1 MTSIDTAPPAGAQ
14 PAAPV
19 AASTRFDVASQWQ
32 LTWWSFR
39 RHKLAMFG
47 LAIVLLLYLIGFF
60 AEFVAPFSPTDTN
73 RRAVYHPPQM
83 VRLIDM
89 SDGFAFRPW
98 VPKVKVSRDPIS
110 LAQTYEATDERIYLR
125 FFGKGEPYE
134 LLGLIP
140 WDRHL
145 LAPEKPRE
153 RFYVFGSDRLGRDLF
168 SRTVYAT
175 RVSMTIGLVGVMI
188 SLVLG
193 LILGGLS
200 GYYGGK
206 VDAFIQRLVEFTLS
220 LPTIPIWLAL
230 AAAVPKDWPMLLQYF
245 VITTIVSLV
254 GWTELARV
262 VRGRFLSLR
271 AEDYVVAARL
281 DGASEKRVIF
291 RHMMPALTSHII
303 ASVTLAVPL
312 MILAETSLS
321 FLGLGL
327 QPPAISWGV
336 LLKEAQNV
344 RSIAAAPWLFIP
356 GGFVILAVLCLNF
369 LGDGLRDAADPYA
382 R

>member
-1 MTSIDTAPPAGAQ
+1 MTSIDTAPPPAPQ
-14 PAAPV
+14 PAPTI

-89 SDGFAFRPW
+89 SDGFSIRPW
-98 VPKVKVSRDPIS
+98 VPRVKVSRDPIS
-110 LAQTYEATDERIYLR
+110 LAQKYERTDEKIYLR
-125 FFGKGEPYE
+125 FFGKGEPYR

-145 LAPEKPRE
+145 LVPVNPRD
-153 RFYVFGSDRLGRDLF
+153 RYYVFGSDRLGRDLF

-245 VITTIVSLV
+245 VITSIVSLV

-271 AEDYVVAARL
+271 NEDYVVAARL

-369 LGDGLRDAADPYA
+369 LGDGLRDAADPYS